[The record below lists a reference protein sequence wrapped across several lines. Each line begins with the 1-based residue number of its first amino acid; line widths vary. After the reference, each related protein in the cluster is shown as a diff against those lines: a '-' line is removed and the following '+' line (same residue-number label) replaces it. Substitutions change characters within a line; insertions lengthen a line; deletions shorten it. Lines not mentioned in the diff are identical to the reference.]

1 MGGLRVL
8 NYLLA
13 FARILRTRSILYLAR
28 RHVSAGKRVH
38 LGANCRL
45 WAPDGIIIGD
55 DAYLG
60 KDVHIETNVEIGR
73 YCLVANRVAFVGRH
87 DHDFR
92 IIGVPVRFSP
102 WVGDSRDP
110 RASEAVVVEE
120 DVWIGFG
127 STVLSGVRI
136 GRGSIV
142 AACSVVVRDVPPYSI
157 VAGVPARVIGNRFEC
172 SEEIEVHER
181 SIDGGRFE
189 WSARGLQFSVVEPHL

>member
-1 MGGLRVL
+1 ML
-8 NYLLA
+8 NYSRA
-13 FARILRTRSILYLAR
+13 FARILRTRITLYLAR

-45 WAPDGIIIGD
+45 WAPSGILIGD

-60 KDVHIETNVEIGR
+60 KDVHIETNAVIGR

-92 IIGVPVRFSP
+92 IVGIPVRFSP
-102 WVGDSRDP
+102 WVGDCGATN
-110 RASEAVVVEE
+110 ASEAVVVED

-157 VAGVPARVIGNRFEC
+157 VAGVPARVIGSRFES
-172 SEEIEVHER
+172 SEEIEIHER
-181 SIDGGRFE
+181 SIDNGRFE
-189 WSARGLQFSVVEPHL
+189 WSARGLQFSVVQRHL